1 MKTNLFLSLIA
12 LLFFASCSDDAV
24 VLGPTDF
31 SYAKATFDIEF
42 YTSGQTGTPSIDWNG
57 SVGTFGLA
65 DSYEGVSINST
76 TGVVS
81 WNKGLSLGSNA
92 IQIIATNADG
102 SITITITL
110 RNNFSGSF
118 SGAYNYDPNSTTV
131 GGGTNYKL
139 IFAEDGTMTAM
150 DFTSEASGFYTINSL
165 GELTG
170 RYLYE
175 VSTDSIYIT
184 GNVAY
189 SNVQNPVLD
198 GLWGTNASN
207 PNTGYYKVNLD

>member
-24 VLGPTDF
+24 VLGPSDF

-65 DSYEGVSINST
+65 DSYPGVSINST

-102 SITITITL
+102 SLTITITL

-118 SGAYNYDPNSTTV
+118 SGGYNYDPNSTTV
-131 GGGTNYKL
+131 SVGDNYKL
-139 IFAEDGTMTAM
+139 IFAEDGSMTAM
-150 DFTSEASGFYTINSL
+150 DFSSEASGSYVINSM
-165 GELTG
+165 GDLTAQ
-170 RYLYE
+170 YLYTG
-175 VSTDSIYIT
+175 STDSIYIT
-184 GNVAY
+184 GSVTY
-189 SNVQNPVLD
+189 SNIQNPVLD
-198 GLWGTNASN
+198 GLWGNNANN
-207 PNTGYYKVNLD
+207 PNTGYYKVDLD